1 MKNITEYINEY
12 YFNKS
17 LNESHYIINEG
28 IMDWLKDFWDWLSGD
43 DNKKEFNVW
52 DDKYDE
58 GEKKKYIGQ
67 YDSSSVKV
75 QPAKDLK
82 MIQDLIAKEKP
93 GKDKKSIFAKT
104 EDIIGKLGDDASN
117 VNWLLFMFNSD
128 DLKECAGILGYFE
141 KSAIAD
147 GAIECID
154 IDVNKVYSNVIDLT
168 MVRDTIVKVAKE
180 AKANAIVFRNLEK
193 SVATQLI
200 NDYSFDLSEVKNNKG
215 CYIHKL

>member
-12 YFNKS
+12 YFNKN
-17 LNESHYIINEG
+17 LNENHYIINEG
-28 IMDWLKDFWDWLSGD
+28 IMDWIRDFWDWLSGD

-52 DDKYDE
+52 DDEYDE
-58 GEKKKYIGQ
+58 GEKKKYIRQ
-67 YDSSSVKV
+67 FDSSSVKV

-117 VNWLLFMFNSD
+117 VKWLLFMFNSD

-141 KSAIAD
+141 KSAIVD
-147 GAIECID
+147 GAIEFVD
-154 IDVNKVYSNVIDLT
+154 IDVNKVYANVIGLT
-168 MVRDTIVKVAKE
+168 VVRDTIVKVAKG

-193 SVATQLI
+193 SVATQLV
-200 NDYSFDLSEVKNNKG
+200 NDYSFELSEIKNNKG
-215 CYIHKL
+215 YYIHKL

>member
-12 YFNKS
+12 YFNKN

-52 DDKYDE
+52 DDNYDE

-117 VNWLLFMFNSD
+117 VKWLLFMFNSD
-128 DLKECAGILGYFE
+128 DLKECGGILGYFE

-154 IDVNKVYSNVIDLT
+154 IDVNKVYSNVIGLT